1 MAVSMRVGVVGL
13 GVMGGA
19 FAGHLLDAGFEVVG
33 YDPDERMFEKFEGR
47 NLRRAS
53 SPADAA
59 RDAKLIMTSLPN
71 YSVVEEAVTG
81 LNGVFE
87 GAGNGAVIADMSTV
101 PPKFAVSMASLAKEK
116 GLEWLDSP
124 VSGVGKQAAV
134 KDLVVMS
141 SGPKGAFEIAEPA
154 FDAIGKKTIYVSEKN
169 GLAAQLKLV
178 VNLVLFINMAGA
190 AEGLTLGLKAGIP
203 GDVLLETLCSGAAG
217 SNVLNVRGQ
226 DMLSGNFPPSGPIWI
241 VLKDLACAIDSAKDL
256 DVPVPLAGFLEHF
269 YLAQR
274 SKGRQNEDGSSIFR
288 IYKELANID

>member
-1 MAVSMRVGVVGL
+1 MSIRVGVVGL

-19 FAGHLLDAGFEVVG
+19 FSGHLLDAGFEVAG
-33 YDPDERMFEKFEGR
+33 YDPLDEMYEKFEGN

-59 RDAKLIMTSLPN
+59 KGAQLVMTSLPN
-71 YSVVEEAVTG
+71 YGVVDRAVTG
-81 LNGVFE
+81 PEGVFE
-87 GAGNGAVIADMSTV
+87 GAEQGTVIADMSTV
-101 PPKFAVSMASLAKEK
+101 PPKFAASMAEK
-116 GLEWLDSP
+116 AQERGFAWLDTP

-141 SGPKGAFEIAEPA
+141 AGPKNAFDLAKPA

-203 GDVLLETLCSGAAG
+203 SDVMLDTLCSGAAG
-217 SNVLNVRGQ
+217 SNVLDVRGK
-226 DMLSGNFPPSGPIWI
+226 DMLAEHFPPSGPIWI
-241 VLKDLACAIDSAKDL
+241 VLKDLACAIESAKDL
-256 DVPVPLAGFLEHF
+256 NVPVPLGGLLEHF
-269 YLAQR
+269 YMAQR
-274 SKGRQNEDGSSIFR
+274 SKGRQDEDGSSIFR
-288 IYKELANID
+288 IYKELANIS

>member
-1 MAVSMRVGVVGL
+1 MSIRVGVVGL

-19 FAGHLLDAGFEVVG
+19 FSGHLLDAGFEVAG
-33 YDPDERMFEKFEGR
+33 YDPLDEMYKKFEGN

-59 RDAKLIMTSLPN
+59 KGAQLVMTSLPN
-71 YSVVEEAVTG
+71 YGVVDQAVTG
-81 LNGVFE
+81 PEGVFE
-87 GAGNGAVIADMSTV
+87 GAEQGTVIADMSTV
-101 PPKFAVSMASLAKEK
+101 PPKFAASMAEK
-116 GLEWLDSP
+116 AQGRGFAWLDTP

-141 SGPKGAFEIAEPA
+141 AGPKNAFDLAKPA

-203 GDVLLETLCSGAAG
+203 SDVMLDTLCSGAAG
-217 SNVLNVRGQ
+217 SNVLDVRGK
-226 DMLSGNFPPSGPIWI
+226 DMLAEHFPPSGPIWI
-241 VLKDLACAIDSAKDL
+241 VLKDLACAIESAKDL
-256 DVPVPLAGFLEHF
+256 NVPVPLGGLLEHF
-269 YLAQR
+269 YMAQR
-274 SKGRQNEDGSSIFR
+274 SKGRQDEDGSSIFR
-288 IYKELANID
+288 IYKELANIS

>member
-1 MAVSMRVGVVGL
+1 MSIRVGVVGL

-19 FAGHLLDAGFEVVG
+19 FAGHLLEAGFEVAG
-33 YDPDERMFEKFEGR
+33 YDPMEEMYKKFDGKA
-47 NLRRAS
+47 LRPAS

-59 RDAKLIMTSLPN
+59 GGAQLVMTSLPN
-71 YSVVEEAVTG
+71 YGVVEKAVTG
-81 LNGVFE
+81 PEGVFE
-87 GAGNGAVIADMSTV
+87 GAEKGTVIADMSTV
-101 PPKFAVSMASLAKEK
+101 PPKFAVSMAEK
-116 GLEWLDSP
+116 AGERGLSWLDTP

-141 SGPKGAFEIAEPA
+141 AGPKGAFDLAKPA

-203 GDVLLETLCSGAAG
+203 ADVMLDTLCSGAAG
-217 SNVLNVRGQ
+217 SNVLDVRGK
-226 DMLSGNFPPSGPIWI
+226 DMLADNFPPSGPIWI

-256 DVPVPLAGFLEHF
+256 DVPVPLGGLLEHF
-269 YLAQR
+269 YMMQR
-274 SKGRQNEDGSSIFR
+274 SKGRQDEDGSSIFR
-288 IYKELANID
+288 IYKELANIS

>member
-1 MAVSMRVGVVGL
+1 MSIRVGVVGL

-19 FAGHLLDAGFEVVG
+19 FAGHLLDAGFEVAG
-33 YDPDERMFEKFEGR
+33 YDPMEEMHKKFEGK

-59 RDAKLIMTSLPN
+59 GGAQLVMTSLPN
-71 YSVVEEAVTG
+71 YGVVEKAVTG
-81 LNGVFE
+81 PEGVFE
-87 GAGNGAVIADMSTV
+87 GAEKGAVIADMSTV
-101 PPKFAVSMASLAKEK
+101 PPKFAASMAEK
-116 GLEWLDSP
+116 AGERGFSWLDTP

-141 SGPKGAFEIAEPA
+141 AGPKDAYDLAKPV

-203 GDVLLETLCSGAAG
+203 ADVMLDTLCSGAAG
-217 SNVLNVRGQ
+217 SNVLDVRGK
-226 DMLSGNFPPSGPIWI
+226 DMLADNFPPSGPIWI
-241 VLKDLACAIDSAKDL
+241 VLKDLACAIESAKDL
-256 DVPVPLAGFLEHF
+256 DVPVPLGGLLEHF
-269 YLAQR
+269 YMMQR
-274 SKGRQNEDGSSIFR
+274 SKGRQDEDGSSIFR
-288 IYKELANID
+288 IYKELANIS